1 MVSTRLGAS
10 QLIKKIIDYFSN
22 YIVLPTLK
30 VSKQT
35 NQSVN
40 KKNFEWQGKKE
51 INKDGNN
58 KYL

>member
-40 KKNFEWQGKKE
+40 KKISNGKVK
-51 INKDGNN
+51 KR
-58 KYL
+58 